1 MSELTLFKSGAL
13 LPDYLRGEPDELTK
27 RLAGGSSGKSISTEG
42 GVFRM
47 IVGGDEIAKNED
59 RAMNIV
65 IVNAAQ
71 NVARAY
77 YEGTYVKGESSS
89 PVCASGDGK
98 TPDASIAEPQSSS
111 CATCKKNIAGSGK
124 GDSRACRFNQRF
136 AVLLENDLSGNV
148 YRLQLPATSLFG
160 KAVGDKMPLQA
171 YAKFLAGH
179 GVPMS
184 GVVTEARF
192 DTSESVAVLKFRAIR
207 PLTQPELAT
216 ARAQGASDDATQA
229 IEFKLA
235 PPKDAPSLPA
245 TFAKAPAKAAPAVEE
260 EDEAPAAKEPVK
272 RASKK
277 AEPVAT
283 PKDVNAVLDAWGA
296 DDE

>member
-1 MSELTLFKSGAL
+1 MTELTLFKSGAL
-13 LPDYLRGEPDELTK
+13 LPDYLRSEPDELTK

-71 NVARAY
+71 HVARAY
-77 YEGTYVKGESSS
+77 YEGEYVKGESS
-89 PVCASGDGK
+89 PPLCASGDGK

-111 CATCKKNIAGSGK
+111 CATCKNNIAGSGK

-136 AVLLENDLSGNV
+136 AVLLENDLAGNV

-160 KAVGDKMPLQA
+160 KSDGDKMPLQA

-192 DTSESVAVLKFRAIR
+192 DTSASVAVLKFRAVR
-207 PLTQPELAT
+207 PLTQTELAT
-216 ARAQGASDDATQA
+216 ARAQGASDDAAQA

-235 PPKDAPSLPA
+235 PPKEAPSLPA
-245 TFAKAPAKAAPAVEE
+245 TFAKAPAKATPAAETVEDAP
-260 EDEAPAAKEPVK
+260 AKEPVK

-277 AEPVAT
+277 TEPVAA
-283 PKDVNAVLDAWGA
+283 PKDVADVLDAWGA